1 MANVH
6 DQFDPEAD
14 IWYENMPELYD
25 NNITVT
31 GFSPL
36 FPDAH
41 CTESGDVCQLTT
53 GEGGKS

>member
-1 MANVH
+1 
-6 DQFDPEAD
+6 
-14 IWYENMPELYD
+14 MPEILG

-41 CTESGDVCQLTT
+41 CTEDGDVCQLTT
-53 GEGGKS
+53 GEGGKLESVCRLDSDEI